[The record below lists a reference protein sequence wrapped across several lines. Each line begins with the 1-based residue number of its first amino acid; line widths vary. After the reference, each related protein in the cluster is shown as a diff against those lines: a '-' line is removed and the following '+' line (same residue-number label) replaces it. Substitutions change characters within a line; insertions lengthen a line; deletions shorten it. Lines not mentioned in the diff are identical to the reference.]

1 MTQHFRFACG
11 IAAACLPLMAMPGLV
26 SRTAV
31 AESNFDRAAY
41 AGRAAEHHGDAGRG
55 DRLVH
60 DTKRTT
66 CLRCHK
72 IGDQGSEAGP
82 NLSNVGGK
90 LGREHLVESIL
101 EPSRQ
106 IVEGFRGIVVVTK
119 AGKVVSG
126 FAPSEGDGV
135 LKFIDVNGEPVAL
148 PINEIDERKS
158 MSDSPM
164 PERLAATLSADEFC
178 DVVAYLETLRAAGQ
192 SSPGSGLQGAP
203 SLPPEFEW
211 QTVVT
216 GLTGA
221 TALAAASDGRV
232 FVCEQTGTLR
242 VVKDDCLLADSCLR
256 LAVDDEWERGLIGI
270 TVDPQ

>member
-1 MTQHFRFACG
+1 MLLRFVCE
-11 IAAACLPLMAMPGLV
+11 IAAACLLLLVMPAFMA
-26 SRTAV
+26 RAV
-31 AESNFDRAAY
+31 AAEGDFDREAY
-41 AGRAAEHHGDAGRG
+41 SRRAAAHHGDAARG

-60 DTKRTT
+60 DARRTT

-126 FAPSEGDGV
+126 FAPGEGNGV

-148 PINEIDERKS
+148 PIGEIDERRT
-158 MSDSPM
+158 MDDSPM
-164 PERLAATLSADEFC
+164 PERLAAALSPDEFC
-178 DVVAYLETLRAAGQ
+178 DLVAYLETLRAAGQ

-203 SLPPEFEW
+203 
-211 QTVVT
+211 
-216 GLTGA
+216 
-221 TALAAASDGRV
+221 
-232 FVCEQTGTLR
+232 
-242 VVKDDCLLADSCLR
+242 
-256 LAVDDEWERGLIGI
+256 
-270 TVDPQ
+270 

>member
-11 IAAACLPLMAMPGLV
+11 IAAACLLLVAMPALV
-26 SRTAV
+26 SRTA
-31 AESNFDRAAY
+31 AAHSDFDRGAY
-41 AGRAAEHHGDAGRG
+41 ARRAAEHHGDAGRG

-106 IVEGFRGIVVVTK
+106 IVEGFRGMVVVTK
-119 AGKVVSG
+119 AGKVLSG
-126 FAPSEGDGV
+126 FAPTEGDGV
-135 LKFIDVNGEPVAL
+135 LKFIDVNGEPIAL
-148 PINEIDERKS
+148 PIGEIDERKT

-164 PERLAATLSADEFC
+164 PERLVASLSRDEFC
-178 DVVAYLETLRAAGQ
+178 ELVSYPQNSRAAG
-192 SSPGSGLQGAP
+192 
-203 SLPPEFEW
+203 
-211 QTVVT
+211 
-216 GLTGA
+216 
-221 TALAAASDGRV
+221 
-232 FVCEQTGTLR
+232 
-242 VVKDDCLLADSCLR
+242 
-256 LAVDDEWERGLIGI
+256 
-270 TVDPQ
+270 